1 MAEVA
6 PLLWSEGMLLTPHCF
21 QQADRA
27 HQEAHRR
34 LVAAL
39 APHGWGL
46 TQVEVAAEA
55 LANGVFRLERCA
67 GLLPG
72 GLAFDLPGEAPLPE
86 GRGIGDL
93 FAPTAT
99 TLTVYLALPRV
110 AAGRPGAHLLTATSE
125 PATPVR
131 WAEER
136 VEVVDQ
142 NTGSAARSVPVAR
155 ARWSIL
161 FEGEERDG
169 FDTLPVARLSRS
181 TAGTLTLDP
190 AYAPPAVHLAACAPV
205 QARLRALLE
214 QLAAKAKALSEQRRH
229 RSRDLVDFGTADTAT
244 YCLLHTVNTALPEV
258 ADLVR
263 TPSHHPHTAYLAV
276 ARLAGALSTFSTEI
290 NAADVPPY
298 AHDDLGAT
306 FANLQLLLGRLMGT
320 VTPTRWVNVAL
331 SRTREFMYQGRAEE
345 ASLFAEA
352 ELFLAVRADVAEST
366 LIGEV
371 QHKGKVASPDQIDA
385 LIAAALSGIPLVH
398 APRPPAA
405 LPLRTGTVYFRLE
418 PGASAWDGVRASG
431 AIALYLPITAPDL
444 ACELLALKE

>member
-21 QQADRA
+21 QQADRV
-27 HQEAHRR
+27 HLEAHRR

-46 TQVEVAAEA
+46 TGVEVAEEA

-93 FAPTAT
+93 FAPTVT

-110 AAGRPGAHLLTATSE
+110 EAGRPGAHLLTATAE
-125 PATPVR
+125 PAMPVR
-131 WAEER
+131 WGEER
-136 VEVVDQ
+136 VEVVDVNSGTETRQ
-142 NTGSAARSVPVAR
+142 VPVAR

-161 FEGEERDG
+161 FEGEEHDG
-169 FDTLPVARLSRS
+169 FDALPVARLARS
-181 TAGTLTLDP
+181 AAGTLTLDP
-190 AYAPPAVHLAACAPV
+190 TYAPPALHLAACV
-205 QARLRALLE
+205 SVLARLRALLE
-214 QLAAKAKALSEQRRH
+214 QLAAKAQALGEQRRH

-244 YCLLHTVNTALPEV
+244 YWLLHTVNTALPEV

-263 TPSHHPHTAYLAV
+263 TPAHHPHTAYLAV
-276 ARLAGALSTFSTEI
+276 ARLAGALATFSTEI

-298 AHDDLGAT
+298 VHDDLGST
-306 FANLQLLLGRLMGT
+306 FAALEALLGRLMGT
-320 VTPTRWVNVAL
+320 VTPTRWVNVPL
-331 SRTREFMYQGRAEE
+331 TRARELIYEGRADD
-345 ASLFAEA
+345 ATLFAEA
-352 ELFLAVRADVAEST
+352 ELFLAVRAEVAESE
-366 LIGEV
+366 LITEV

-385 LIAAALSGIPLVH
+385 LIAAALPGIRLVH

-405 LPLRTGTVYFRLE
+405 LPIRTGTVYFRLE

-431 AIALYLPITAPDL
+431 AIALYLPISAPDL

>member
-1 MAEVA
+1 MGEVA
-6 PLLWSEGMLLTPHCF
+6 PVLWSEGMLLTPHCL

-27 HQEAHRR
+27 HHEAHRR
-34 LVAAL
+34 LVHSL

-46 TQVEVAAEA
+46 TRVEVAEEA

-72 GLAFDLPGEAPLPE
+72 GLAFDLPGEASLPE
-86 GRGIGDL
+86 GRGVGDL
-93 FAPTAT
+93 FAPTAA

-110 AAGRPGAHLLTATSE
+110 EAGRPGARLLTGGDA
-125 PATPVR
+125 PPTPVR
-131 WAEER
+131 WEEER
-136 VEVVDQ
+136 VEVVDT
-142 NTGSAARSVPVAR
+142 NSGTETRAVPVAR

-161 FEGEERDG
+161 FEGEELDG
-169 FDTLPVARLSRS
+169 YDTLPVARLTRS
-181 TAGTLTLDP
+181 PAGTLTLD
-190 AYAPPAVHLAACAPV
+190 ATYAPPALHLAACAPV

-214 QLAAKAKALSEQRRH
+214 QLAAKAQALGEQRRH

-244 YCLLHTVNTALPEV
+244 YWLLHTVNTALPEV

-276 ARLAGALSTFSTEI
+276 ARLAGALATFSTEV

-298 AHDDLGAT
+298 RHDDLGTT
-306 FANLQLLLGRLMGT
+306 FASLDALLGRLMGT
-320 VTPTRWVNVAL
+320 VTPTRWVNVPL
-331 SRTREFMYQGRAEE
+331 SRAREYLYQGRADD
-345 ASLFAEA
+345 AALFAEA
-352 ELFLAVRADVAEST
+352 ELFLAVRAEVGESE
-366 LIGEV
+366 LITEV

-385 LIAAALSGIPLVH
+385 LIAAALPGIPLVH

-418 PGASAWDGVRASG
+418 PGASAWDGVRGSG
-431 AIALYLPITAPDL
+431 SIALYLPIAAPDL